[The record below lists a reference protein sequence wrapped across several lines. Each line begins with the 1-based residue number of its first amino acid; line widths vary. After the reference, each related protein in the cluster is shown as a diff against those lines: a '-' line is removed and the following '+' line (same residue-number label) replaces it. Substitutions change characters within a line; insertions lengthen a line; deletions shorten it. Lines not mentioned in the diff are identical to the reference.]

1 MRNRLRFSVWFV
13 IRLKQR
19 MSMISMPPYLRGKM
33 KYKVLAGILVAI
45 LLNACRQNKEQPMLA
60 DEKIAR
66 IMADL
71 YVAEA
76 ATTGLSGYPKDSLT
90 HVYYEQA
97 LKMHGITKEQYEK
110 DLRILTRDVPRMEAI
125 MEQVQ
130 LLLEPEKKDAKKSA
144 TE

>member
-1 MRNRLRFSVWFV
+1 MHDRNRLFPLLILTILFS
-13 IRLKQR
+13 
-19 MSMISMPPYLRGKM
+19 
-33 KYKVLAGILVAI
+33 
-45 LLNACRQNKEQPMLA
+45 ACQQNTEQPSVP

-76 ATTGLSGYPKDSLT
+76 ATTGLSGYQKDSLK
-90 HVYYEQA
+90 HVYYDQT

-110 DLRILTRDVPRMEAI
+110 DLRILVRDVPRMETI

-130 LLLEPEKKDAKKSA
+130 KILDPEKKDPD
-144 TE
+144 TPVTD

>member
-1 MRNRLRFSVWFV
+1 
-13 IRLKQR
+13 
-19 MSMISMPPYLRGKM
+19 MISMPPCLRGKI
-33 KYKVLAGILVAI
+33 KHKILAGILVVT
-45 LLNACRQNKEQPMLA
+45 LLTECRQNKEQPMLA

-110 DLRILTRDVPRMEAI
+110 DIRILAKDVPRMEAI
-125 MEQVQ
+125 MEHVQ